1 MNKVKLLI
9 VSLLLSSIAFSQSVT
24 DTSKLVISYPVAKMI
39 ARDLIKGDSAIALLQ
54 LKETELSLVQKK
66 VISKDSVISIFKLKE
81 SNYVQQ
87 VNGERQKVEGW
98 QESYRLLQ
106 KENKNLKVK
115 YRFTKI
121 LSYAII
127 GGLGYLYLTK

>member
-1 MNKVKLLI
+1 
-9 VSLLLSSIAFSQSVT
+9 
-24 DTSKLVISYPVAKMI
+24 MI
-39 ARDLIKGDSAIALLQ
+39 AKDLIKGDSAITLLQ
-54 LKETELSLVQKK
+54 LKETELALVQKK
-66 VISKDSVISIFKLKE
+66 VIFKDSVISIYKLKE

-87 VNGERQKVEGW
+87 VIGERQKIEGW

>member
-1 MNKVKLLI
+1 
-9 VSLLLSSIAFSQSVT
+9 
-24 DTSKLVISYPVAKMI
+24 MI
-39 ARDLIKGDSAIALLQ
+39 AKDLIKGDSVIATLK

-66 VISKDSVISIFKLKE
+66 VVAKDSIISIYRLKE

-87 VNGERQKVEGW
+87 INGERQKVEGW
-98 QESYRLLQ
+98 QQSYGILQ

>member
-1 MNKVKLLI
+1 
-9 VSLLLSSIAFSQSVT
+9 
-24 DTSKLVISYPVAKMI
+24 MI
-39 ARDLIKGDSAIALLQ
+39 AKDLIKGDSAITLLQ
-54 LKETELSLVQKK
+54 LKETELALVQKK
-66 VISKDSVISIFKLKE
+66 VIFKDSVIYIYKLKE

-87 VNGERQKVEGW
+87 VIGERQKVEGW

>member
-1 MNKVKLLI
+1 
-9 VSLLLSSIAFSQSVT
+9 
-24 DTSKLVISYPVAKMI
+24 MI
-39 ARDLIKGDSAIALLQ
+39 AKDLIKGDSAIATLK

-66 VISKDSVISIFKLKE
+66 VVAKDSIISIYRLKE

-87 VNGERQKVEGW
+87 INGERQKVEGW
-98 QESYRLLQ
+98 QQSYGILQ

>member
-1 MNKVKLLI
+1 
-9 VSLLLSSIAFSQSVT
+9 
-24 DTSKLVISYPVAKMI
+24 MI
-39 ARDLIKGDSAIALLQ
+39 AKDLVKGDSAIALLQ
-54 LKETELSLVQKK
+54 VKEIELSLVQKK
-66 VISKDSVISIFKLKE
+66 LISKDNIISVYKLKE
-81 SNYVQQ
+81 TNYMSQ

-98 QESYRLLQ
+98 QQSYGILE
-106 KENKNLKVK
+106 KENKKLKVK

>member
-9 VSLLLSSIAFSQSVT
+9 ISLLLSSIAFSQSVT
-24 DTSKLVISYPVAKMI
+24 DTSKLAIPYPVAKMI
-39 ARDLIKGDSAIALLQ
+39 AKDLIKGDSVIATLK

-66 VISKDSVISIFKLKE
+66 VVAKDSIISIYRLKE

-87 VNGERQKVEGW
+87 INGERQKVEGW
-98 QESYRLLQ
+98 QQSYGILQ

>member
-1 MNKVKLLI
+1 
-9 VSLLLSSIAFSQSVT
+9 
-24 DTSKLVISYPVAKMI
+24 MI
-39 ARDLIKGDSAIALLQ
+39 AKDLIKGDSAIALLKAKEDQ
-54 LKETELSLVQKK
+54 LALTEKK
-66 VISKDSVISIFKLKE
+66 ITTKDSIINLYKRKE
-81 SNYVQQ
+81 VNYLGQ
-87 VNGERQKVEGW
+87 VNNEMAKITGW
-98 QESYRLLQ
+98 QTQYSELQ

>member
-39 ARDLIKGDSAIALLQ
+39 AKDLIKGDSAIALLQ
-54 LKETELSLVQKK
+54 LKETELALVQKK
-66 VISKDSVISIFKLKE
+66 VISKDSVISIYKLKE
-81 SNYVQQ
+81 SNYIQQ
-87 VNGERQKVEGW
+87 VIGERQKIEGW

>member
-1 MNKVKLLI
+1 
-9 VSLLLSSIAFSQSVT
+9 
-24 DTSKLVISYPVAKMI
+24 MI
-39 ARDLIKGDSAIALLQ
+39 AKDLIKGDSAITLLQ
-54 LKETELSLVQKK
+54 LKETELALVQKK
-66 VISKDSVISIFKLKE
+66 VIFKDSVISIYKLKE

-87 VNGERQKVEGW
+87 VIGERQKVEGW

-106 KENKNLKVK
+106 KENKNLKIK
-115 YRFTKI
+115 YRFTQI

>member
-1 MNKVKLLI
+1 
-9 VSLLLSSIAFSQSVT
+9 
-24 DTSKLVISYPVAKMI
+24 MI
-39 ARDLIKGDSAIALLQ
+39 AKDLIKGDSAIAILK
-54 LKETELSLVQKK
+54 LKEDELSLVQKK
-66 VISKDSVISIFKLKE
+66 VISKDSVINVFKLKE
-81 SNYVQQ
+81 VNYTAQ

-98 QESYRLLQ
+98 QQSYAILQ

>member
-1 MNKVKLLI
+1 
-9 VSLLLSSIAFSQSVT
+9 
-24 DTSKLVISYPVAKMI
+24 MI
-39 ARDLIKGDSAIALLQ
+39 AKDLIKGDSAIALLQ

-66 VISKDSVISIFKLKE
+66 VISKDSVISIFRSKE
-81 SNYVQQ
+81 SNYIQQ
-87 VNGERQKVEGW
+87 INGERQKVEGW
-98 QESYRLLQ
+98 QESHRLLQ